1 MLRSVLITTLLLI
14 APSAQAQCDE
24 PLRNKVLLV
33 GDSWAFFMGVD
44 QTLNEQLAK
53 WGHSGYRYYTNLV
66 LAENGAETD
75 DFLGLD
81 KQAEIAERLL
91 ADPDITVVH
100 LSLGGNDVLG
110 DWNVNFSAA
119 ETEALKEQV
128 FSRLRQVIDF
138 ILAVRPDVHVL
149 WSGYMY
155 PNFEEVIDD
164 IAPLQVIHPFHGTWQ
179 GMGFPTFEQL
189 NVILNDF
196 SATLQAYTDTMDRVS
211 FVNATGLMQ
220 YTFGQPQPLGVP
232 PGGSYAAGTVPLPA
246 GLVDYPSPKA
256 SMRNYGVTRDCFHLS
271 AGGYR
276 DMVDL
281 HMRKFYHKYLMRD
294 QYLLSSGVHDGS
306 LGSFGSV
313 SASLRFGNAAGERFN
328 TVLTFP
334 TSAMQAPVVEA
345 ASIFLRRTS
354 LQGTDPIGPTI
365 SVKVRSG
372 GFGDTFALVASDLFA
387 EADVSST
394 ACRQGSTAGDGH
406 WIRIDLPEAMLP
418 FLTLSNNTQFML
430 EPAGFTEGL
439 VTFTDASDPELAPV
453 LDLRF
458 AEVSTDAGSI
468 GDMARQAPFPN
479 PTTGVVNLA
488 LPEGTTLLGVEV
500 HDITGRLVAMHAG
513 ESTAID
519 LSHQTAGHYLLTILT
534 HTGRTMHHLVK
545 W

>member
-1 MLRSVLITTLLLI
+1 
-14 APSAQAQCDE
+14 
-24 PLRNKVLLV
+24 
-33 GDSWAFFMGVD
+33 
-44 QTLNEQLAK
+44 
-53 WGHSGYRYYTNLV
+53 
-66 LAENGAETD
+66 
-75 DFLGLD
+75 
-81 KQAEIAERLL
+81 
-91 ADPDITVVH
+91 
-100 LSLGGNDVLG
+100 VLG
-110 DWNVNFSAA
+110 DWNVDFSAA

-128 FSRLRQVIDF
+128 FSRLRQVIDY

-164 IAPLQVIHPFHGTWQ
+164 IAPLQSIHPFYGTWQ

-232 PGGSYAAGTVPLPA
+232 PGGTYAAGTVPLPA

-281 HMRKFYHKYLMRD
+281 HMRKFYHKHLMRD
-294 QYLLSSGVHDGS
+294 QYLLSSGIHDGSVGS
-306 LGSFGSV
+306 LGSV
-313 SASLRFGNAAGERFN
+313 SPTLLFGNANGEQYS

-334 TSAMQAPVVEA
+334 TTAMEGPVVEA

-354 LQGTDPIGPTI
+354 LQGTEPIGPTI
-365 SVKVRSG
+365 GVKVRSG
-372 GFGDTFALVASDLFA
+372 GFGNTFELAASDLFA
-387 EADVSST
+387 QADMTST
-394 ACRQGSTAGDGH
+394 ACRHGSTAGDGH

-418 FLTLSNNTQFML
+418 FLTLSDNTQFML
-430 EPAGFTEGL
+430 EPAGFNEGI

-458 AEVSTDAGSI
+458 AEVSTDAGST
-468 GDMARQAPFPN
+468 GTTPRQAPFPN
-479 PTTGVVNLA
+479 PTTDIVNLD

-500 HDITGRLVAMHAG
+500 HDITGRLVAVHSG

-519 LSHQTAGHYLLTILT
+519 LSHQPPGHYLLTILT
-534 HTGRTMHHLVK
+534 RTGRTMHHLVK